1 MKTNNKKK
9 GNTAKKLIPAA
20 MMLAVSASM
29 LGTSTYAWFS
39 MNKTVSVA
47 SMSIAAKS
55 ADPIIEISANGT
67 NYYNALT
74 SASNWTLPDATD
86 AKLKLV
92 TPTAIGSGG
101 AVSWGW
107 ASSTAHDNAQK
118 TNATSAV
125 SLTAQSTPSQ
135 TESGRAAYLGDG
147 TDLYVLK
154 QTLTV
159 RNKSYDVAAANLTI
173 SEVKI
178 DLGSA
183 NTIKNAVRLLFVS
196 DGKYAVYQPAASGSG
211 FTVAATGEAP
221 WLVTSGE
228 SPNATAMSATASG
241 GTQAAGLPIV
251 ASTLAANGGSA
262 DVDVYMYF
270 DGTDDDAYTDL
281 ATNLTG
287 VSAQFTFAID

>member
-1 MKTNNKKK
+1 MMKTNNKKK

-67 NYYNALT
+67 DYFNALT
-74 SASNWTLPDATD
+74 SSSNWTLPDATN

-92 TPTAIGSGG
+92 TPTAIASSGG

-118 TNATSAV
+118 TNATSPV
-125 SLTAQSTPSQ
+125 TLTAQNTPAQ

-211 FTVAATGEAP
+211 FVVAAAGDAP
-221 WLVTSGE
+221 WLTGE
-228 SPNATAMSATASG
+228 TPTATAMSATVSG
-241 GTQAAGLPIV
+241 GTQAVGLPIV

-281 ATNLTG
+281 ATNLSG